1 MEELKLNNQF
11 VELQSTELESVDG
24 GVAPLLI
31 FLGKAA
37 LSGAGFALGYWGLDQ
52 IL

>member
-1 MEELKLNNQF
+1 MKELELCNGFAELEVEEL
-11 VELQSTELESVDG
+11 TAVDG

-37 LSGAGFALGYWGLDQ
+37 LAGAGFALGYWGLDK
-52 IL
+52 LL